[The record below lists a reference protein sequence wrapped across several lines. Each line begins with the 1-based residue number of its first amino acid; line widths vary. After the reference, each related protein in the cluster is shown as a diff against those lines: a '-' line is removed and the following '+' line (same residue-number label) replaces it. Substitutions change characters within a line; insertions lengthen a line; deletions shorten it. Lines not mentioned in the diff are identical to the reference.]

1 MGLWICNSQQSL
13 FTWANCGVIMRL
25 LLISLITLTAFSCA
39 SGQKEKQTPL
49 IISADT
55 LFEDNYLSQLE
66 QDLIGV
72 WVNESMRVWV
82 RSYNHSD
89 TSFIVDIN
97 EDNWDL
103 KMTIKPITTSIY
115 ANGTYIS
122 EFRNSFDSL
131 IYKPEGSWLL
141 DGDTLIMEDRQATY
155 KYKVFIDGDRAE
167 FKTILDWDGD
177 GNADD
182 EYFGIQRKIAE
193 IP

>member
-1 MGLWICNSQQSL
+1 
-13 FTWANCGVIMRL
+13 MRII
-25 LLISLITLTAFSCA
+25 LINLIIFFAFSCA
-39 SGQKEKQTPL
+39 SGQKEKQAEVVIET
-49 IISADT
+49 DT
-55 LFEDNYLSQLE
+55 LVQENYLSQLE
-66 QDLIGV
+66 QDIVGV

-115 ANGTYIS
+115 ADGTYIS

-131 IYKPEGSWLL
+131 IYSPKGTWFL
-141 DGDTLIMEDRQATY
+141 DGDSLIMEDRQATY
-155 KYKVFIDGDRAE
+155 KYQVFVDDDRAE
-167 FKTILDWDGD
+167 FKSILDWDSD
-177 GNADD
+177 GVADD
-182 EYFGIQRKIAE
+182 EYFGVQRKIAE